1 MPGVVADNKA
11 RKPTKNEQ
19 RRARKKQQK
28 HEAPETSATDA
39 SPPLE
44 DAQPNGAVKPTT
56 TATDTFAQDDVVI
69 ADPELSPDDPL
80 YEQFASVFTKFQQR
94 DEEEAPAVKE
104 IEQPKVFGDDDENIQ
119 GEDEEEET
127 VAKLSKK
134 ARKQANKL
142 SIAELKAIVQKP
154 EIVEWT
160 DTSASDPKL
169 LVNIKSSRNVV
180 PVPGHWS
187 LKREY
192 LSSKRGVEKA
202 GFALPKFI
210 AETGI
215 SDMRDAVLEKQ
226 AEASLKQ
233 KQRERVQPKMGKLD
247 IDYQKLYEA
256 FFRRQTKPH
265 LTRYGEVYYEG
276 KEYET
281 NLRHLRPGELSE
293 ELKEALN
300 MPPGAPPPWL
310 INQQRFGPPP
320 SYPAMKIPGLNA
332 PPPPGA
338 SWGFHPGGYGKAPV
352 DDKGAPLWGGDV
364 HGYGDAATEAAA
376 AQTKA
381 EPPVDKTVW
390 GELQPPQDD
399 EEEEEEEEES
409 DDEEEEDK
417 DDPSAARGAG
427 VATPF
432 AGTETPGGIYSSVPT
447 DLGTQSIAGEF
458 NLRKQRRGTDTEES
472 SHPRS
477 AGQVI
482 GEKSIRAE
490 GFFGGERA
498 YDLSGTKR
506 PAPDVPLLGS
516 EERGG
521 KKRRGDVEVSVDPE
535 ALEVGGKEELKR
547 RYEAQRE
554 REGGGGWQGGS
565 GGVER
570 EDVSQMVAEEGAK
583 RLRKDRERREKRP
596 LDIPPEDRYGS
607 SRGQSYRPGGARSPR
622 IDSYRTARSPPR
634 RAYVPPGRARSRSPP
649 PRGAID
655 SYRRRS
661 PDRIDRFR
669 DGRDLGVRPAEIR
682 DGDSYRVPARREEV
696 RREELPRDDLF
707 RREPEREAERDYR
720 RGRDFRD
727 ERPAARDERDFRDD
741 RAYPARSPPRYRE
754 RERSPLPL
762 KRAREPSPI
771 NSRGRRT
778 PPPPAKRERLASPQ
792 PRDRYDDYPP
802 SRAESPSRR
811 AEYPRERT
819 PPVRGV
825 TRGYRRADSR
835 SPVRRNESIDPRAN
849 DWRRPAARSPSP
861 PTRAA
866 ERQAYDDYDDR
877 GRDSVA
883 TSRRSSPPVH
893 PSRLGLQPA
902 TDDRAA
908 ARPAQR
914 DPYDAREPY
923 NRGLRS
929 PEPARP
935 RREASPPPPSSR
947 GPGTYADD
955 RTTYRDPE
963 PRVPPPR
970 EPYRNDD
977 LPVRAPPT
985 GPGGHRA
992 APPTSMAPPS
1002 GPASAPISV
1011 WAHARAPAAPPSGP
1025 RGDAPKGGFGDR
1037 GGYGAPR
1044 GRGGFGGDFGVR
1056 GGYGGGGGEFG
1067 GRGGFGGEFAPRG
1080 RGGAGPGGFRGRG
1093 GGFGR
1098 GEGGFGRGQSEG
1110 FGRGQSEGF
1119 GRGQHEGFGRGQ
1131 SEGFGRGQ
1139 GDGYG
1144 RGQNFERESDYAS
1157 PQQQQAPPA
1166 GPRSSFSTQPPQQ
1179 QQSSQPPTPYRQ
1191 PNNTSSATTYPR
1203 TQRFSNTSSQP
1214 LPDLSTS
1221 TSTATPTGPRS
1232 STLTSAT
1239 TPSRPSTSF
1248 RRPDPPPATPSIHP
1262 SLSSLPQPI
1271 PGGLKA
1277 PALIDRTRLD
1287 KLAEETERLRR
1298 AIEAKEERKRRGLR
1312 DWERLG
1318 REARGAELRSGLAEE
1333 GLMGVVMEGERE
1345 GMGASAF

>member
-28 HEAPETSATDA
+28 SEVRPTALHREEYVLTTFKAPETPAKED
-39 SPPLE
+39 SPPVE
-44 DAQPNGAVKPTT
+44 DGQPNGAVKPSI
-56 TATDTFAQDDVVI
+56 TAADATAQDDVVI

-94 DEEEAPAVKE
+94 DEEEAPPVKE
-104 IEQPKVFGDDDENIQ
+104 IEQPKVFDDDDDNIQ

-300 MPPGAPPPWL
+300 MPPGARPPWL

-364 HGYGDAATEAAA
+364 HGYGDAAVEAAA

-381 EPPVDKTVW
+381 EPPVDKNVW

-417 DDPSAARGAG
+417 DDPSAPRGAG

-458 NLRKQRRGTDTEES
+458 NLRKQRRGTETEES

-498 YDLSGTKR
+498 YDLSGTNKR
-506 PAPDVPLLGS
+506 PASDVPLLGS

-535 ALEVGGKEELKR
+535 ALEAGGKEELKR

-565 GGVER
+565 GGMER

-583 RLRKDRERREKRP
+583 RLRKDRERREKR
-596 LDIPPEDRYGS
+596 
-607 SRGQSYRPGGARSPR
+607 
-622 IDSYRTARSPPR
+622 
-634 RAYVPPGRARSRSPP
+634 
-649 PRGAID
+649 
-655 SYRRRS
+655 
-661 PDRIDRFR
+661 
-669 DGRDLGVRPAEIR
+669 
-682 DGDSYRVPARREEV
+682 
-696 RREELPRDDLF
+696 
-707 RREPEREAERDYR
+707 
-720 RGRDFRD
+720 
-727 ERPAARDERDFRDD
+727 
-741 RAYPARSPPRYRE
+741 
-754 RERSPLPL
+754 
-762 KRAREPSPI
+762 
-771 NSRGRRT
+771 
-778 PPPPAKRERLASPQ
+778 
-792 PRDRYDDYPP
+792 
-802 SRAESPSRR
+802 
-811 AEYPRERT
+811 
-819 PPVRGV
+819 
-825 TRGYRRADSR
+825 
-835 SPVRRNESIDPRAN
+835 
-849 DWRRPAARSPSP
+849 
-861 PTRAA
+861 
-866 ERQAYDDYDDR
+866 
-877 GRDSVA
+877 
-883 TSRRSSPPVH
+883 
-893 PSRLGLQPA
+893 
-902 TDDRAA
+902 
-908 ARPAQR
+908 
-914 DPYDAREPY
+914 
-923 NRGLRS
+923 
-929 PEPARP
+929 
-935 RREASPPPPSSR
+935 
-947 GPGTYADD
+947 
-955 RTTYRDPE
+955 
-963 PRVPPPR
+963 
-970 EPYRNDD
+970 
-977 LPVRAPPT
+977 
-985 GPGGHRA
+985 
-992 APPTSMAPPS
+992 
-1002 GPASAPISV
+1002 
-1011 WAHARAPAAPPSGP
+1011 
-1025 RGDAPKGGFGDR
+1025 
-1037 GGYGAPR
+1037 
-1044 GRGGFGGDFGVR
+1044 
-1056 GGYGGGGGEFG
+1056 
-1067 GRGGFGGEFAPRG
+1067 
-1080 RGGAGPGGFRGRG
+1080 
-1093 GGFGR
+1093 
-1098 GEGGFGRGQSEG
+1098 
-1110 FGRGQSEGF
+1110 
-1119 GRGQHEGFGRGQ
+1119 
-1131 SEGFGRGQ
+1131 
-1139 GDGYG
+1139 
-1144 RGQNFERESDYAS
+1144 
-1157 PQQQQAPPA
+1157 
-1166 GPRSSFSTQPPQQ
+1166 
-1179 QQSSQPPTPYRQ
+1179 
-1191 PNNTSSATTYPR
+1191 
-1203 TQRFSNTSSQP
+1203 
-1214 LPDLSTS
+1214 
-1221 TSTATPTGPRS
+1221 
-1232 STLTSAT
+1232 
-1239 TPSRPSTSF
+1239 
-1248 RRPDPPPATPSIHP
+1248 
-1262 SLSSLPQPI
+1262 
-1271 PGGLKA
+1271 
-1277 PALIDRTRLD
+1277 
-1287 KLAEETERLRR
+1287 
-1298 AIEAKEERKRRGLR
+1298 
-1312 DWERLG
+1312 
-1318 REARGAELRSGLAEE
+1318 
-1333 GLMGVVMEGERE
+1333 
-1345 GMGASAF
+1345 